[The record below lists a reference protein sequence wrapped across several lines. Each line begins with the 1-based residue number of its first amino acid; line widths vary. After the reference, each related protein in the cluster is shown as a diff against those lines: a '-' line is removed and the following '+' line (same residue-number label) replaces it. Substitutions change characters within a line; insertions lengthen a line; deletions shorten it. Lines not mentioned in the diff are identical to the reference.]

1 MAKVLQRLNEP
12 QAGIPWHAI
21 LDIDG
26 KILINSETEL
36 LGNVGAP
43 EKSPESLTHFRKMI
57 ELAGKGQL
65 SEKELES
72 LVESVK
78 NN

>member
-1 MAKVLQRLNEP
+1 
-12 QAGIPWHAI
+12 
-21 LDIDG
+21 
-26 KILINSETEL
+26 
-36 LGNVGAP
+36 
-43 EKSPESLTHFRKMI
+43 MI